1 MLLCLKITLF
11 SDFLPIIRDGYDK
24 MVLTFESF
32 KECYIL
38 NIQPSKKMSLFAP
51 AIFGDL
57 KKHAK
62 IQQQNGVELIDLS
75 LGSPDIP
82 PAENLRQKM
91 SELSALS
98 SSYGYTLTGIQTF
111 NEAVCNYYKRV
122 NGVEL
127 NAETEVVQTI
137 GSQEGLVHLPVAFC
151 DPGDV
156 VLTTNPAYV
165 AYDAGIHL
173 AGATPYYM
181 PLTKENDYLPDL
193 KAVPE
198 EVLQKAK
205 LLILNLPGNPVPAMP
220 SLEYF
225 KEVVDFAKQYN
236 IIVLHDAAY
245 SEFYFKGDAP
255 ISFLA
260 TPGAKEVGLEINSL
274 SKSFSLAGTRV
285 AYIVGNAQLVEIMK
299 QLKSNLDF
307 GIFEPIQQVAAL
319 ALDNSEEITD
329 KLRKTFSER
338 HKTLMEGLTSIG
350 WEVAPSNGGMFV
362 WAKYP
367 YDINCIDFAFK
378 AIEQTGVVMVPGTV
392 FGSAGEGYM
401 RLALV
406 QPVELLE
413 KAVEKLKTIRV

>member
-1 MLLCLKITLF
+1 MKITLF
-11 SDFLPIIRDGYDK
+11 SDFLPIIRDEYDK

-62 IQQQNGVELIDLS
+62 SQQQNGMELIDLS

-82 PAENLRQKM
+82 PAENLRKKM
-91 SELSALS
+91 SELTALS

-225 KEVVDFAKQYN
+225 KEVVEFAKQYN

-245 SEFYFKGDAP
+245 SEFYFKGNAP

-274 SKSFSLAGTRV
+274 SKSFSLAGTRI

-329 KLRKTFSER
+329 ELRKTFSKR
-338 HKTLMEGLTSIG
+338 HKTLMEGLTSLG
-350 WEVAPSNGGMFV
+350 WEVAPSDGGMFV

-378 AIEQTGVVMVPGTV
+378 AIEQIGVVMVPGTV

>member
-1 MLLCLKITLF
+1 MSMIKWGLHLKSI
-11 SDFLPIIRDGYDK
+11 
-24 MVLTFESF
+24 
-32 KECYIL
+32 KECYKL
-38 NIQPSKKMSLFAP
+38 NIQPSKKMSLFTP
-51 AIFGDL
+51 SIFGDL
-57 KKHAK
+57 KQHA
-62 IQQQNGVELIDLS
+62 INQQQKGMELIDLS

-82 PAENLRQKM
+82 PAENLRSEM
-91 SELSALS
+91 SELTALS

-111 NEAVCNYYKRV
+111 NDAVCRYYKRV

-127 NAETEVVQTI
+127 DPSCEVVQTI

-173 AGATPYYM
+173 AGAVPYYM
-181 PLTKENDYLPDL
+181 PLTKENNYLPDL

-225 KEVVDFAKQYN
+225 EEVVAFAKQYN

-274 SKSFSLAGTRV
+274 SKSFSLAGTRI
-285 AYIVGNAQLVEIMK
+285 AYIVGNAELIGIMK

-307 GIFEPIQQVAAL
+307 GIFEPIQLVAAM
-319 ALDNSEEITD
+319 ALDNAEVVTAE
-329 KLRKTFSER
+329 LRKTFSVR
-338 HKTLMEGLTSIG
+338 HKTLMDGLTSIG
-350 WEVAPSNGGMFV
+350 WEVAPSDGGMFV

-367 YDINCIDFAFK
+367 STMNCIDFAFK
-378 AIEQTGVVMVPGTV
+378 AIEETGVVMVPGTT
-392 FGSAGEGYM
+392 FGTAGEGYL

-406 QPVELLE
+406 QPVETLI
-413 KAVEKLKTIRV
+413 KAVERLKTLA